1 MTAAQNTDHLVM
13 VRPSDFY
20 FNTQTAVNN
29 AFQQNLGGNPQAVQA
44 QALAE
49 FDGFVDELRDA
60 GVTVSVLQD
69 DDSVYR
75 TPDSIFPNNWFVS
88 LPEGVLVLCPMFA
101 KDRRTERL
109 KFLGGLV
116 EAIGAERLD
125 VADYTRFEAEGK
137 FLEGTGAMVLDR
149 VHKKVYACLSERCD
163 EDLLNRFCADF
174 GYRAVPFHGYSMN
187 DGKPEA
193 IYHTNVMMSV
203 AEQYAIVDLDAITDQ
218 EERERVVGELADDGK
233 QIIDISPGETNDFAG
248 NELQV
253 RNANGDLLLVM
264 TKPTFGAMSEE
275 QKTGLEQYNRLLV
288 GDVDTIENY
297 GGGSVRCMIGE
308 IY

>member
-1 MTAAQNTDHLVM
+1 MTAAQNTDRLVM

-20 FNTQTAVNN
+20 FNNQTAVNN
-29 AFQQNLGGNPQAVQA
+29 AFQENLGGNPAAVQA

-60 GVTVSVLQD
+60 GVTVNVLQD
-69 DDSVYR
+69 DDAVYN

-88 LPEGVLVLCPMFA
+88 LDGGVLVVCPMFA

-116 EAIGAERLD
+116 EAIGADKLQL
-125 VADYTRFEAEGK
+125 VDYTRFEDQGK

-149 VHKKVYACLSERCD
+149 VHKKAYACLSPRCD
-163 EDLLNRFCADF
+163 EDVLNRFCSEF
-174 GYRAVPFHGYSMN
+174 GYTAVAFHGYSMS
-187 DGKPEA
+187 DGKREA
-193 IYHTNVMMSV
+193 VYHTNVMMSV
-203 AEQYAIVDLDAITDQ
+203 AEQYAIVDLDAITDDG
-218 EERERVVGELADDGK
+218 ERERVVGELADDGK
-233 QIIDISPGETNDFAG
+233 QVIDISPGETNDFAG

-253 RNANGDLLLVM
+253 RSANGDLLLVM
-264 TKPTFGAMSEE
+264 TKPTFGGLTE
-275 QKTGLEQYNRLLV
+275 QQKGQLEQYNRLLV
-288 GDVDTIENY
+288 ADVDTIENY